1 MANDAICIKCGHT
14 AENHNELKDECLT
27 EGCDCSQT
35 KHQAPHNDA
44 SFFEKEID
52 KYGN

>member
-1 MANDAICIKCGHT
+1 MANDDICIKCGHT
-14 AENHNELKDECLT
+14 AENHDESKYVCLT

-44 SFFEKEID
+44 SFFEKEEVN
-52 KYGN
+52 GN